1 MIKFLGLFVFLTL
14 LGYLYDRYKFKYEG
28 DEELNRYEKMKEYL
42 LNDSASGLMAKPI
55 LWIHNDKEVNSRKWL
70 SFGGRNSARTNLE
83 YLTTCLETI
92 VKKNG
97 DSFNVCLI
105 DDTSFEKL
113 IPDWHIKLHKLSD
126 PVKSHIR
133 TLALTKILHY
143 YGGLLV
149 PNSLILKKPLI
160 NMFNSGVSKTGMF
173 SVEYYNK
180 TNTSDYTELFPS
192 ARFMG
197 CKKNN
202 KAMRELSIY
211 IEKLTSIDNTNE
223 SDFLGQ
229 INRYLFKLSQ
239 EHKVNIVNG
248 SIIGVR
254 NAHGCVIRLD
264 DLFEEERPNF
274 GENMIGIY
282 IDKDE
287 LLKRK
292 KYSWFVN
299 MRRDEILKSNSFI
312 GKYVLTCQ
320 DI

>member
-55 LWIHNDKEVNSRKWL
+55 LWIHNDREVNSRKWL
-70 SFGGRNSARTNLE
+70 SFGSRNSVRTNLE

-97 DSFNVCLI
+97 DNFNVCLI

-113 IPDWHIKLHKLSD
+113 IPDWNIRLHKLSD
-126 PVKSHIR
+126 PVKKHIR

-160 NMFNSGVSKTGMF
+160 DMYNSGVSKTGMF

-192 ARFMG
+192 ATFMG

-248 SIIGVR
+248 SVIGVR
-254 NAHGCVIRLD
+254 NAHGCVVRLD
-264 DLFEEERPNF
+264 DLFEEKRPNF

-292 KYSWFVN
+292 KYNWFVN
-299 MRRDEILKSNSFI
+299 MRRKEILKSNSFI